1 MALVIQQA
9 LRSQADLKQRKVMR
23 SLLLEWR
30 RGVEE
35 NHLPR
40 VVEGEEK
47 VLNLGWW
54 AVDGGG
60 SFAVGG

>member
-1 MALVIQQA
+1 M
-9 LRSQADLKQRKVMR
+9 
-23 SLLLEWR
+23 
-30 RGVEE
+30 EE
-35 NHLPR
+35 NHLPQ

-60 SFAVGG
+60 GGGGGSFAVGG